1 MVLSELTN
9 KELKSILREND
20 VRNYSKLNKK
30 NLVKKV
36 NQLIKA
42 QNGGGK
48 KSGKGKNKK
57 YTLKELIGG
66 NGTPVIGQNGNP
78 IYPPPPRNA
87 PGGPDDPKLKNKKL
101 NEGANPQGATPQ
113 GATPKGATPQG
124 ANATSQGALP
134 SASAPPLQ
142 NSQGVEQTPTNQKG
156 NIKLS
161 NEQQR
166 ILNNDPSIQAQR
178 RINAARARGE
188 ILPPPSLAYRPDGS
202 IDDSTQPQQAP
213 NPYNPYPNPNQT
225 PFVPTS
231 YKKNGINN
239 NPNNK
244 PKDGCGA
251 CSIQ

>member
-9 KELKSILREND
+9 KELKGILRENN

-48 KSGKGKNKK
+48 KSGKGENKK
-57 YTLKELIGG
+57 YNRRELIGG
-66 NGTPVIGQNGNP
+66 APLLDKNGKP
-78 IYPPPPRNA
+78 IYPPPPLNA
-87 PGGPDDPKLKNKKL
+87 PGGPGDPKLKNKKL
-101 NEGANPQGATPQ
+101 NEGATPQ
-113 GATPKGATPQG
+113 GATQDAPQGDTPQG
-124 ANATSQGALP
+124 DTPQVANATSQGALP
-134 SASAPPLQ
+134 PASAPPLQ
-142 NSQGVEQTPTNQKG
+142 NSQDVGQTATNQKR

-178 RINAARARGE
+178 RINAARERGDP
-188 ILPPPSLAYRPDGS
+188 LPPPRLAYQPDGS
-202 IDDSTQPQQAP
+202 IDPTQLQQVP
-213 NPYNPYPNPNQT
+213 NPYMNPNQT

-239 NPNNK
+239 NPNNN
-244 PKDGCGA
+244 PKDECGA
-251 CSIQ
+251 CLIQ

>member
-9 KELKSILREND
+9 KELKGILREND

-48 KSGKGKNKK
+48 KSGKGGNKK
-57 YTLKELIGG
+57 YNRSELIGG
-66 NGTPVIGQNGNP
+66 AQLLDKNGNP
-78 IYPPPPRNA
+78 IYTPPPRNA
-87 PGGPDDPKLKNKKL
+87 PGGPDDPKLKLQKL
-101 NEGANPQGATPQ
+101 NEGATPQGATPQ
-113 GATPKGATPQG
+113 GALPP
-124 ANATSQGALP
+124 ALP
-134 SASAPPLQ
+134 PVSAPPLQ

-156 NIKLS
+156 NIKLR
-161 NEQQR
+161 NEQQK

-202 IDDSTQPQQAP
+202 IDDPTQLQQAP
-213 NPYNPYPNPNQT
+213 NPYNPYMNPNPT
-225 PFVPTS
+225 PFVPTP
-231 YKKNGINN
+231 YKKNGNN
-239 NPNNK
+239 NPKANK
-244 PKDGCGA
+244 PNEDCGP